1 MENEVRAES
10 GSSCWQGK
18 LVRLRGVEPSDW
30 EAHFA
35 WNADTEMARRLDHI
49 HFPQSREATRRWA
62 ERAATQDGANDA
74 FHFEIENLAGE
85 LVGGLGTHDCNR
97 RNGTFSLG
105 VATRPGHQRRGYA
118 AEAITIVLR
127 HYFEELRYQKVSV
140 GVYGFNEPSLRLFAK
155 LGFAREG
162 RQRRMIYTGGRFFD
176 LVLLGM
182 TKEEFAARWGTGRVG
197 GSGG

>member
-1 MENEVRAES
+1 MEHGES
-10 GSSCWQGK
+10 AGGAASVWQGK
-18 LVRLRGVEPSDW
+18 LVRLRGVEPGDW

-35 WNADTEMARRLDHI
+35 WNADTEVARRLDHI

-62 ERAATQDGANDA
+62 ERATTQDGANDA
-74 FHFEIENLAGE
+74 FHFEIENLAGD

-105 VATRPGHQRRGYA
+105 IATRPEHQRRGYA
-118 AEAITIVLR
+118 AEAITIVAR
-127 HYFEELRYQKVSV
+127 YYFEELRYQKLSV
-140 GVYGFNEPSLRLFAK
+140 GIYSFNEPSLRLFEK
-155 LGFAREG
+155 LGFAQEG
-162 RQRRMIYTGGRFFD
+162 RQRRMIYTGGQFFD

-182 TKEEFAARWGTGRVG
+182 TKEEFAARWGSGSVG